1 MRIIRLELVH
11 LVLLVAKL
19 LKGTGQLTLV
29 LGADLVSGDGVH
41 EAGGAAD
48 KQLDVLVL
56 GLRENSL
63 EQLLGD
69 IAAVAD
75 PLLGGVVEDI
85 ESTETLGECVLEVL
99 KLLLQKNVLLGDVAK
114 DKGDL
119 GLVVGVVEDSASELI
134 HGGDASTTGNEG
146 NVLVL
151 VLLPGV
157 LRQRTLDVEALAGNK
172 VVEVCAHRT
181 VGVLLNEQ
189 VDETL
194 LACNRQSAVLRRSRS
209 VIHTLITDR
218 GVGSESSL
226 LVVGTLVLCKNSTG
240 NVQTRDLIRLGKLK
254 A

>member
-19 LKGTGQLTLV
+19 LEGTSQLTLV

-41 EAGGAAD
+41 ETGRATD

-63 EQLLGD
+63 EELLGD
-69 IAAVAD
+69 VAAVAD
-75 PLLGGVVEDI
+75 PLLGRVVEDI
-85 ESTETLGECVLEVL
+85 ESTETLWEGVLEVL
-99 KLLLQKNVLLGDVAK
+99 KLLLQKDVLLGDVAK

-119 GLVVGVVEDSASELI
+119 GLIVGVVENSASELV
-134 HGGDASTTGNEG
+134 HRSDASTTGNEG
-146 NVLVL
+146 NVVVL

-157 LRQRTLDVEALAGNK
+157 LGQRTLDVETLAGNK

-189 VDETL
+189 VDKTL
-194 LACNRQSAVLRRSRS
+194 LVCNRQSAVLNKS
-209 VIHTLITDR
+209 
-218 GVGSESSL
+218 
-226 LVVGTLVLCKNSTG
+226 NSATYFH
-240 NVQTRDLIRLGKLK
+240 R
-254 A
+254 

>member
-19 LKGTGQLTLV
+19 LEGTSQLTLV

-41 EAGGAAD
+41 ETGRATD

-63 EQLLGD
+63 EELLGD
-69 IAAVAD
+69 VAAVAD

-85 ESTETLGECVLEVL
+85 ESTETLGEGVLEVL
-99 KLLLQKNVLLGDVAK
+99 KLLLQKDVLLGDVAK

-119 GLVVGVVEDSASELI
+119 GLIVGVVENSASELV
-134 HGGDASTTGNEG
+134 HRSDASTTGNEG
-146 NVLVL
+146 NVVVL

-157 LRQRTLDVEALAGNK
+157 LGQRTLDVETLAGNK

-194 LACNRQSAVLRRSRS
+194 LVCNRQSAVLKKS
-209 VIHTLITDR
+209 
-218 GVGSESSL
+218 
-226 LVVGTLVLCKNSTG
+226 NSATYFH
-240 NVQTRDLIRLGKLK
+240 R
-254 A
+254 

>member
-19 LKGTGQLTLV
+19 LEGTSQLTLV

-41 EAGGAAD
+41 ETGRATD

-63 EQLLGD
+63 EELLGD
-69 IAAVAD
+69 VAAVAD

-85 ESTETLGECVLEVL
+85 ESTETLGEGVLEVL
-99 KLLLQKNVLLGDVAK
+99 KLLLQKDVLLGDVAK

-119 GLVVGVVEDSASELI
+119 GLIVGVVENSASELV
-134 HGGDASTTGNEG
+134 HGGDASTAGNEG
-146 NVLVL
+146 NVVVL
-151 VLLPGV
+151 VLLPRV
-157 LRQRTLDVEALAGNK
+157 LGQRTLDVETLAGNK

-194 LACNRQSAVLRRSRS
+194 LVCNRQSAVLKKS
-209 VIHTLITDR
+209 
-218 GVGSESSL
+218 
-226 LVVGTLVLCKNSTG
+226 NSATYFH
-240 NVQTRDLIRLGKLK
+240 R
-254 A
+254 